1 MQTYLNNLTVLD
13 IAIVAAHLLIC
24 ICIGFYHLKTI
35 KTDNDFCTLRKN
47 KNLPSILVCTIFAT
61 SIGGGTII
69 GYIDE
74 IYKNSIVLIYVL
86 MQPFLWIIT
95 GKIVTSG
102 IYKFQNCT
110 TLTQIMYNLF
120 GRYGKIIAFWTVL
133 IDCIGATTIQI
144 LAFGAICN
152 YFFKIDLWHGII
164 IGIAVINIYSI
175 LGGLRGIIAIDVFQF
190 LIFFLIIPASYVVTI
205 KNASF
210 TGNFINSISLSNYD
224 VEFNLP
230 IAIGLLI
237 ASLIPELSAPFMQRY
252 LLLASNVKVLKSV
265 FKKLFMITIPFMLS
279 ICLIAYLV
287 IMKSINE
294 PFSSNIIFHYIEWLP
309 LGIKGLMISG
319 LFAILMSTADSHMN
333 ATSTIITNDFIK
345 HYFPILGSK
354 GLLVVMKVI
363 ILVLSLFPFILI
375 MYKEHL
381 FQLMLVLRSFGTN
394 MLIIPL
400 AASLLGFKINKNQF
414 ISSCFFSTLFTTLT
428 VLLFNQYPLL
438 LTFISILGSF
448 TGLIWNKNLYKI
460 FVERVNGLYPLL
472 YNIIISLLFKIK
484 KFKCIYLTSKINKDI
499 ETKSTML
506 NNFSLF
512 IFSYYFIFSLYLD
525 NTKNLL
531 PYLII
536 IGYGLVLIFMVR
548 DILFPEKLVQKYY
561 NMCYYI
567 CVTFCLPLVSS
578 YLLFYYTSHSNDS
591 HIWVINSLLT
601 TFLLYQ
607 FLNSTTFLISMT
619 IGFILGCIL
628 YMVEASTINIGYSVH
643 LVFYIYLSLIFI
655 SQIIMREKEKKSVQK
670 DKLQKEKLSMM
681 QVFGEMI
688 AHEIK
693 TPISI
698 TSMQSYLF
706 KDVLDDMEKDTAN
719 AEIHYTKE
727 DFIMKRENYEVLK
740 DATNMLIDI
749 SQHGLNTVDN
759 LLTSLRGS
767 VQNEEKGVILIG
779 DVIQAAIKEYTLY
792 IPELKNIKLYII
804 DNFKVECSFNSLKYV
819 VINLIKN
826 SCAHSGYNIKIEVR
840 AENHELYFKD
850 YGRGIKKEIIEKIFD
865 KFFTQSKSGTGIG
878 LSFCK
883 VIMEDIGGS
892 IKCES
897 IEGKYTN
904 FILKFPKKD

>member
-1 MQTYLNNLTVLD
+1 
-13 IAIVAAHLLIC
+13 
-24 ICIGFYHLKTI
+24 
-35 KTDNDFCTLRKN
+35 
-47 KNLPSILVCTIFAT
+47 
-61 SIGGGTII
+61 
-69 GYIDE
+69 
-74 IYKNSIVLIYVL
+74 
-86 MQPFLWIIT
+86 
-95 GKIVTSG
+95 
-102 IYKFQNCT
+102 
-110 TLTQIMYNLF
+110 
-120 GRYGKIIAFWTVL
+120 
-133 IDCIGATTIQI
+133 
-144 LAFGAICN
+144 
-152 YFFKIDLWHGII
+152 
-164 IGIAVINIYSI
+164 
-175 LGGLRGIIAIDVFQF
+175 
-190 LIFFLIIPASYVVTI
+190 
-205 KNASF
+205 
-210 TGNFINSISLSNYD
+210 
-224 VEFNLP
+224 
-230 IAIGLLI
+230 
-237 ASLIPELSAPFMQRY
+237 MQRY
-252 LLLASNVKVLKSV
+252 LILASNVKVLKSV

-287 IMKSINE
+287 IIKSINE

-345 HYFPILGSK
+345 HYFPTLGSK

-375 MYKEHL
+375 IYKEHL

-400 AASLLGFKINKNQF
+400 AASLLGFEINKKQF

-438 LTFISILGSF
+438 LTFVGILGSF
-448 TGLIWNKNLYKI
+448 TGLIWNKNSYKI

-472 YNIIISLLFKIK
+472 YNIIISLFFKIK
-484 KFKCIYLTSKINKDI
+484 KFKCIYLITKINKDI
-499 ETKSTML
+499 ETKSTIL

-548 DILFPEKLVQKYY
+548 DILFPEKLVKKYS
-561 NMCYYI
+561 NMYYYI

-578 YLLFYYTSHSNDS
+578 YLLFYYTSPSNDS
-591 HIWVINSLLT
+591 HIWVVNSLLN

-607 FLNSTTFLISMT
+607 FLNSITFLISMT

-628 YMVEASTINIGYSVH
+628 YMVEASTINIGYSFH
-643 LVFYIYLSLIFI
+643 LVFYIYLSLLFI

-706 KDVLDDMEKDTAN
+706 KDVLDNMEKDIAN
-719 AEIHYTKE
+719 AEIYYTKE
-727 DFIMKRENYEVLK
+727 DFIMKRENYEELK

-779 DVIQAAIKEYTLY
+779 DVIEAAIKEYTLY

-804 DNFKVECSFNSLKYV
+804 DNFKVEYSFNSLKHV

-826 SCAHSGYNIKIEVR
+826 SCAHNGYNIKIEVM
-840 AENHELYFKD
+840 AENNALYFKD
-850 YGRGIKKEIIEKIFD
+850 YGRGIKKEIIGKIFD

-897 IEGKYTN
+897 IVGKYTN
-904 FILKFPKKD
+904 FVLKFPKKD

>member
-1 MQTYLNNLTVLD
+1 
-13 IAIVAAHLLIC
+13 
-24 ICIGFYHLKTI
+24 
-35 KTDNDFCTLRKN
+35 
-47 KNLPSILVCTIFAT
+47 
-61 SIGGGTII
+61 
-69 GYIDE
+69 
-74 IYKNSIVLIYVL
+74 
-86 MQPFLWIIT
+86 
-95 GKIVTSG
+95 
-102 IYKFQNCT
+102 
-110 TLTQIMYNLF
+110 
-120 GRYGKIIAFWTVL
+120 
-133 IDCIGATTIQI
+133 
-144 LAFGAICN
+144 
-152 YFFKIDLWHGII
+152 
-164 IGIAVINIYSI
+164 
-175 LGGLRGIIAIDVFQF
+175 
-190 LIFFLIIPASYVVTI
+190 
-205 KNASF
+205 
-210 TGNFINSISLSNYD
+210 
-224 VEFNLP
+224 
-230 IAIGLLI
+230 
-237 ASLIPELSAPFMQRY
+237 MQRY
-252 LLLASNVKVLKSV
+252 LILASNVKVLKSV

-287 IMKSINE
+287 IIKSINE

-345 HYFPILGSK
+345 HYFPTLGSK

-375 MYKEHL
+375 IYKEHL

-400 AASLLGFKINKNQF
+400 AASLLGFEINKKQF

-438 LTFISILGSF
+438 LTFVGILGSF
-448 TGLIWNKNLYKI
+448 AGLIWNKNSYKI

-472 YNIIISLLFKIK
+472 YNIIISLFFKIK
-484 KFKCIYLTSKINKDI
+484 KFKCIYLITKINKDI
-499 ETKSTML
+499 ETKSTIL

-548 DILFPEKLVQKYY
+548 DILFPEKLVKKYS
-561 NMCYYI
+561 NMYYYI

-578 YLLFYYTSHSNDS
+578 YLLFYYTSPSNDS
-591 HIWVINSLLT
+591 HIWVVNSLLN

-607 FLNSTTFLISMT
+607 FLNSITFLISMT

-628 YMVEASTINIGYSVH
+628 YMVETSTINIGYSFH
-643 LVFYIYLSLIFI
+643 LVFYIYLSLLFV

-706 KDVLDDMEKDTAN
+706 KDVLDNMEKDIAN
-719 AEIHYTKE
+719 AEIYYTKE
-727 DFIMKRENYEVLK
+727 DFIMKRENYEELK

-779 DVIQAAIKEYTLY
+779 DVIEAAIKEYTLY

-804 DNFKVECSFNSLKYV
+804 DNFKVEYSFNSLKHV

-826 SCAHSGYNIKIEVR
+826 SCAHNGYNIKIEVM
-840 AENHELYFKD
+840 AENNALYFKD
-850 YGRGIKKEIIEKIFD
+850 YGRGIKKEIIGKIFD

-897 IEGKYTN
+897 IVGKYTN